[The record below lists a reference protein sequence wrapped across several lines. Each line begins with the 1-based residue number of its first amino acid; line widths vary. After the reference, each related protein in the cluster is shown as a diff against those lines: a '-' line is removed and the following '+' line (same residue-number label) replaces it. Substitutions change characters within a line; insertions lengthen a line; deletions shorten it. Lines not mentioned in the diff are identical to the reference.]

1 MVSRQTDKEST
12 EVRVYKYGLVPLGQ
26 FPEEAIEE
34 LWRANKLWNSLVA
47 LHNKSR
53 EDYEEA
59 RCAAHPV
66 YGEISERLNE
76 INEQIDQAFESKRNA
91 RMEAGTK
98 DASHPL
104 IKDANAVIT
113 ALKKKRQDILQSSN
127 PLGLKLTRRLI
138 RKLYQINSTKLLMQ
152 PREPK
157 TPAASTMCPHMKCK
171 RISRRLVRELS
182 RLQVG

>member
-113 ALKKKRQDILQSSN
+113 ALKKKRQDIFAE
-127 PLGLKLTRRLI
+127 LKPIRL
-138 RKLYQINSTKLLMQ
+138 
-152 PREPK
+152 EADK
-157 TPAASTMCPHMKCK
+157 TVDKKA
-171 RISRRLVRELS
+171 
-182 RLQVG
+182 